1 MQDFNQIVDIL
12 YVSVRCNIAGNKD
25 NSDNKTCKINIRKI
39 PTLKHPKSAKKAF
52 HWTFWFQSNI

>member
-25 NSDNKTCKINIRKI
+25 NSDNKTYEINIRKI
-39 PTLKHPKSAKKAF
+39 PMLKHPKSAKKAF
-52 HWTFWFQSNI
+52 H